1 MAGPAGGKE
10 LYALLGVSRD
20 CDAAALKA
28 AWRARALENHP
39 DKGGDEG
46 IFKQVQEAYE
56 ILSDPHK
63 RSLYDA
69 HGHAGLEGGGGG
81 FGGFGGFGSM
91 FGGGGFGRGFGGSG
105 AKGSRKPQKGRN
117 IPHGLKLSLE
127 QLFSGTRTKLAVH
140 RDVVCTACSG
150 SGSNVTP
157 APEPEDCPGCAGSGG
172 RVEMKSLGRGMT
184 QRVHVRCAECGGS
197 GTHIPEAQQCAGCR
211 GRRVTKQRSE
221 VEVEVEAGTRHKAKI
236 VVVAMGDEVAEAGG
250 RPGDLIV
257 TVHQLDHDIFVRKG
271 DDLVVQRKLTLREAL
286 CGCTVEIAHLDGRRL
301 IWKSTQGQV
310 IQHGLVQCIEG
321 EGFPQTVPKQPP
333 GKQSCPPARQGK
345 GRLLVRF
352 EVEFPSAEELTD
364 RRNGI
369 RAALDAAL
377 PPLSDEK
384 LAAPFGADTGGT
396 KENCSLQQ
404 ASEIEDSSVSCLGS
418 PVRCVL
424 EEAEITLDDTQDGKA
439 NGRAERRPDGQ
450 QCNQQ

>member
-1 MAGPAGGKE
+1 MAGAAGGKE
-10 LYALLGVSRD
+10 LYTLLGVRRD

-46 IFKQVQEAYE
+46 VFKQVQEAYE
-56 ILSDPHK
+56 ILSDPRK
-63 RSLYDA
+63 RALYDA
-69 HGHAGLEGGGGG
+69 HGHTGLEGGGG

-91 FGGGGFGRGFGGSG
+91 FGGGFGGPGGAG
-105 AKGSRKPQKGRN
+105 AKVRRKPQKGRN
-117 IPHGLKLSLE
+117 VTHDLKLSLE

-150 SGSNVTP
+150 SGSSVSP
-157 APEPEDCPGCAGSGG
+157 APDPEDCPGCGGSGG
-172 RVEMKSLGRGMT
+172 RVEVKSLGRGMT

-197 GTHIPEAQQCAGCR
+197 GTCIPEAQQCAGCS

-221 VEVEVEAGTRHKAKI
+221 VEVEVEAGARHKAKVI
-236 VVVAMGDEVAEAGG
+236 VASMGDEVAEAGG
-250 RPGDLIV
+250 RSGDLIV
-257 TVHQLDHDIFVRKG
+257 TVHQLDHDVFVRKG
-271 DDLVVQRKLTLREAL
+271 DDLVVQRKLPLREAL
-286 CGCTVEIAHLDGRRL
+286 CGCTVEIEHLDGRQL
-301 IWKSTQGQV
+301 QWKSAQGQ
-310 IQHGLVQCIEG
+310 IIKHGLVQCIEG
-321 EGFPQTVPKQPP
+321 EGFPQTVPKQPQARHP
-333 GKQSCPPARQGK
+333 SPPARQGR

-364 RRNGI
+364 PRNGI

-377 PPLSDEK
+377 PPPSDK
-384 LAAPFGADTGGT
+384 DHAVPFGADTSGT
-396 KENCSLQQ
+396 TENHSP
-404 ASEIEDSSVSCLGS
+404 SVHSSLGS

-424 EEAEITLDDTQDGKA
+424 QEAEITLDDTEGGQDG
-439 NGRAERRPDGQ
+439 RAGHKPDEQ